1 MKRNTPTLEEFL
13 TDFKTISASAIDE
26 DQHDYIVDN
35 LGIILKQKLPQNFF
49 PDSKSDE
56 KLLQESINF
65 PIFQVFRTMY
75 LSEEK
80 LKKPFVLLLS
90 GLYEKIPA
98 FGYLLLYFLKV
109 FSKLQTRKNQQ
120 SHNQQNASSSGGTG
134 SGGGGGA
141 GGGGSG
147 TVASFPFKISLYK
160 QLCESIEEK
169 MDKCLVRD
177 LQALENEYSHIFI
190 WLITDVYR
198 EFKSIVVNNSDIIRI
213 ILSSIDAKNLR
224 DLIYN
229 VIQGKL
235 IMFKTDS
242 LIDCIR
248 KSLAYE
254 TFEQLCFWQLLQAH
268 DIPIEYFQVSFLLF
282 FFCDL

>member
-1 MKRNTPTLEEFL
+1 
-13 TDFKTISASAIDE
+13 
-26 DQHDYIVDN
+26 
-35 LGIILKQKLPQNFF
+35 
-49 PDSKSDE
+49 
-56 KLLQESINF
+56 
-65 PIFQVFRTMY
+65 MY

-90 GLYEKIPA
+90 GLCEKIPS

-109 FSKLQTRKNQQ
+109 FSKLQTRKSQ
-120 SHNQQNASSSGGTG
+120 SQNQQNASSSGGTG
-134 SGGGGGA
+134 SGGGGGGA
-141 GGGGSG
+141 GAGQV
-147 TVASFPFKISLYK
+147 TSFPFKISLYK
-160 QLCESIEEK
+160 QLCESMEDK

-198 EFKSIVVNNSDIIRI
+198 EFKSVVVNNSDIIRI

-235 IMFKTDS
+235 IMFKIDS

-248 KSLAYE
+248 KSLDYE
-254 TFEQLCFWQLLQAH
+254 TFEQVWFWQLLQAH
-268 DIPIEYFQVSFLLF
+268 DIPIEYFQVSSNFW
-282 FFCDL
+282 FFCETL

>member
-13 TDFKTISASAIDE
+13 TDFKTISATAISE
-26 DQHDYIVDN
+26 EQHDYIVDN

-65 PIFQVFRTMY
+65 PIFQIFRTMY

-80 LKKPFVLLLS
+80 LKRPFVLLLS
-90 GLYEKIPA
+90 GLIEKISSL
-98 FGYLLLYFLKV
+98 GYLLLYFLKV
-109 FSKLQTRKNQQ
+109 FSKIQTRKTQ
-120 SHNQQNASSSGGTG
+120 SQSQQNVSSTAGTG
-134 SGGGGGA
+134 SGGSTPA
-141 GGGGSG
+141 
-147 TVASFPFKISLYK
+147 TITNFPFKTSLYK
-160 QLCESIEEK
+160 QLCESVEEK
-169 MDKCLVRD
+169 VDKCLVKD

-198 EFKSIVVNNSDIIRI
+198 EFKSSVINNSEIVRI
-213 ILSSIDAKNLR
+213 IVSSIDAKNLR

-235 IMFKTDS
+235 VMFKTDLPHPP

-254 TFEQLCFWQLLQAH
+254 TFEQVCFWQLLQAH
-268 DIPIEYFQVSFLLF
+268 DISIEYIQVSEL
-282 FFCDL
+282 